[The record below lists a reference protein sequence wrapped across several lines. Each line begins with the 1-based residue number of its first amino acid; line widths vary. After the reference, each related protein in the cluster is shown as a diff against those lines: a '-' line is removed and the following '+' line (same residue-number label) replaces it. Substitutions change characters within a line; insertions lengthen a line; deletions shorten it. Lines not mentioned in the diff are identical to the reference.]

1 MRKGTWIVAA
11 SLPFCAAAAFAA
23 ADDVVSFDEWM
34 SLTEGRIVHYAID
47 GKNAGKEYYHIGGGF
62 SVFVAPDG
70 SCVEGPW
77 AHTDGR
83 FCFWYGADFQCFY
96 HKRRNGS
103 LISQPDTGGQVQ
115 VITEITDGE
124 PLFCAPG

>member
-1 MRKGTWIVAA
+1 MRTSVRIAACVAPLLAVAA
-11 SLPFCAAAAFAA
+11 HATADGLLSL
-23 ADDVVSFDEWM
+23 DEWTE
-34 SLTEGRIVHYAID
+34 LTDGKTVHYSVD
-47 GKNAGKEYYHIGGGF
+47 GQDAGREYYPTGGGF
-62 SVFVAPDG
+62 AVFVAPDG

-96 HKRRNGS
+96 HRRKGEELVS
-103 LISQPDTGGQVQ
+103 EPDSGGQVQ
-115 VITEITDGE
+115 IITDIKDNE